1 MINPFIKENRIYSTL
16 SNEQKQKSIFYKFVI
31 AIIFIIN
38 SFVMYEFVFDI
49 ANIIGSIIC
58 GSYFQAFSVL
68 FRMLPIILLNIAL
81 IHLNISIRHSYKNNI
96 NSLRNNSVITIIFG
110 FIIII
115 YVLFGILFGKYH
127 SLVEGYPSI
136 LFPLD
141 ILLTGIAL
149 IIFGVFINKYY
160 QNNRTTNINKTKINI
175 SLLIFKIVLYMISL
189 SSFAMLCYYP
199 FVVDF
204 TNGGIFYNTMLF
216 FVIACQVIE
225 LLFEI
230 IVMDEIKDECK
241 KIISFKSYL
250 IMLIINIIIFIIYII
265 SVTITPWAPNL
276 NSFGL
281 LPIDYLASFNIFLI
295 VYFIGIIIGPLIKLI
310 ASIKKTE

>member
-16 SNEQKQKSIFYKFVI
+16 SNEQKQKNIFYKFVI
-31 AIIFIIN
+31 TIIFIIN

-68 FRMLPIILLNIAL
+68 FRMIPIILLNIAL

-96 NSLRNNSVITIIFG
+96 NSLRINSVITIIFG

-115 YVLFGILFGKYH
+115 YIIFGVLFGKYH

-149 IIFGVFINKYY
+149 IIFGVLINKYY

-204 TNGGIFYNTMLF
+204 TNGGIFYNIMLF

-250 IMLIINIIIFIIYII
+250 IMLIINIIIFVIYII

-281 LPIDYLASFNIFLI
+281 LPLDYLASFNIFLI

-310 ASIKKTE
+310 TSIKNN